1 VSARDIYGAVP
12 RWVRV
17 VIGEIL
23 AVGIPVA
30 GVLLSHPTDF
40 AWAEE
45 AALIACFALPLR
57 LRWPWLAMLL
67 CLPALAGLLGWPPAL
82 VALYRLGRQ
91 TAQAAVVVGWV
102 GAAVLAVSLPVQ
114 LVREIFPLADRL
126 WSVAFSLVS
135 LGGAAALG
143 ALLRVRRELT
153 ASLIEVR
160 RAREAELEA
169 RLDAARSAE
178 RARIAR
184 EIHDAVGHHS
194 TLIAVQSAALAAT
207 TTDPETRQTAQRLR
221 ELAKESLAEMR
232 AALGLLNGDVR
243 APHGLDDLPDL
254 VARARRAG
262 LAIEFPGVPASVE
275 ASSLV
280 GRAVYRVVQEAL
292 TNAAKHA
299 PASTV
304 RVNLARERGQVIV
317 SVVNGAAA
325 RPATVRGGGE
335 PDATGGNGGTGGTS
349 GTSGTGLEGLAERVR
364 NAGGML
370 HVDMLPDGGFSVQA
384 SLPAHGQLPTKV
396 GSGRSTFGGI
406 ADPVG

>member
-1 VSARDIYGAVP
+1 MYGAVP

-17 VIGEIL
+17 VVGEIL
-23 AVGIPVA
+23 AVGIPATAVI
-30 GVLLSHPTDF
+30 LSHPTDF
-40 AWAEE
+40 PWADE
-45 AALIACFALPLR
+45 AALIACAALPLR
-57 LRWPWLAMLL
+57 LRWPWLAMLF
-67 CLPALAGLLGWPPAL
+67 CLPALAGGLGWPPAL

-91 TAQAAVVVGWV
+91 TGQAAVVVGWV
-102 GAAVLAVSLPVQ
+102 VAAVTCLALPLQ
-114 LVREIFPLADRL
+114 LFKDPFPLADRL

-135 LGGAAALG
+135 LSAPAALG

-153 ASLIEVR
+153 ASLTEVR

-169 RLDAARSAE
+169 RLAAARSAE

-207 TTDPETRQTAQRLR
+207 TTDVETRQTAQRLR

-232 AALGLLNGDVR
+232 AALGLLNGDAR

-254 VARARRAG
+254 VSRARRAG
-262 LAIEFPGVPASVE
+262 LAIELAGSAESIE
-275 ASSLV
+275 ASPLV

-304 RVNLARERGQVIV
+304 RVHLVRERGQVIV

-325 RPATVRGGGE
+325 RPAPRGDGE
-335 PDATGGNGGTGGTS
+335 VG
-349 GTSGTGLEGLAERVR
+349 GTGLEGLAERVR
-364 NAGGML
+364 NAGGTL
-370 HVDMLPDGGFSVQA
+370 HVDTLPDGGFSVLA
-384 SLPAHGQLPTKV
+384 SLPAHGQVPTKV